1 MSSSSIDIPYPVLV
15 TRRAD
20 GFELRIQELLV
31 IVFATSLDDGW
42 RLVLERKQQVID
54 CATAAGLL
62 YQVPAP
68 GPLRPLVRPDI
79 LPWA

>member
-1 MSSSSIDIPYPVLV
+1 VSSSSIDIAYPVLV

-31 IVFATSLDDGW
+31 IVFATNLNDGW

-54 CATAAGLL
+54 CATEAGLL
-62 YQVPAP
+62 DQVTAP
-68 GPLRPLVRPDI
+68 GALRPLAGADVLR
-79 LPWA
+79 WT